1 MNSINLYPFGPP
13 RQAMLA
19 AVVFTPQLLVTE
31 KSQVADKLVSTKVPV
46 EYIIDFED
54 HRNHG
59 IGD

>member
-1 MNSINLYPFGPP
+1 
-13 RQAMLA
+13 MLA